1 MRKSYKYRLYPNQII
16 KTIIDKNLEICR
28 WLYNYLHQERIK
40 VWEKDKTII
49 TYTRQQN
56 LLPDLKKVHLF
67 LKEVQSQVL
76 QDVARRL
83 DKAWKDFYKRIKRK
97 ERLEKLDKKS
107 KTVHYPRF
115 KSFGR
120 YDSFT
125 YTQRKDRIELKH
137 SQLWLSK
144 IGWMNIRKHRK
155 LEGEI
160 KTCSILVK
168 NGKYY
173 ANFSCEVEAQPKLD
187 PKLISLDKQIGIDV
201 NTSENNFWVL
211 DTGEKKDNP
220 YFLEKASEVLE
231 KWAKKLSRKKQ
242 KRKKGD
248 KTKSSKRHQKTKS
261 KLAKQA
267 EKVANQRKDFV
278 FQEVS
283 KLVKSYDFLGVEKL
297 RVSKIVEKSKEKNKW
312 YSPKRMLDSALSFFL
327 KRLSDKVAETGQ
339 KVIPINP
346 AYTSQKCSRCDKR
359 HPIKQELK
367 DRIFICVFCGLELDR
382 DVNSARNIL
391 YKAQIT
397 EFGRNFV
404 KQAHASP

>member
-1 MRKSYKYRLYPNQII
+1 MKKNYKYRLYPSQIT

-28 WLYNYLHQERIK
+28 WLYNYFHEKRINI
-40 VWEKDKTII
+40 WEESKTPIS
-49 TYTRQQN
+49 YTHQQN
-56 LLPDLKKVHLF
+56 LLPNLKKVHLF

-76 QDVARRL
+76 QDVVRRL

-97 ERLEKLDKKS
+97 EKLETLKKKS
-107 KTVHYPRF
+107 KAVHYPRF

-125 YTQRKDRIELKH
+125 YTQKKDRIELKH

-144 IGWMNIRKHRK
+144 LGWMNIRKHRK

-160 KTCSILVK
+160 KTCSVMVK

-173 ANFSCEVEAQPKLD
+173 ACFSCEVEPQPKLD
-187 PKLISLDKQIGIDV
+187 TKLISLDKQIGIDV
-201 NTSENNFWVL
+201 NTSEDNFWVL
-211 DTGEKKDNP
+211 DTGEKKGNP
-220 YFLEKASEVLE
+220 YFFQAAEPKL
-231 KWAKKLSRKKQ
+231 KKLYQIADRKQ
-242 KRKKGD
+242 HRRSKKD
-248 KTKSSKRHQKTKS
+248 KIVSSKRHQKAEL
-261 KLAKQA
+261 KLAKEA
-267 EKVANQRKDFV
+267 EKVSNQRKNFV

-283 KLVKSYDFLGVEKL
+283 KLLKSYDFLGVEKL

-312 YSPKRMLDSALSFFL
+312 YSPKRMSDSALSFFL
-327 KRLSDKVAETGQ
+327 KRISDKVAETGQ

-346 AYTSQKCSRCDKR
+346 AYTSQTCSRCDKR
-359 HPIKQELK
+359 NPIKQELK
-367 DRIFICVFCGLELDR
+367 DRWFICVYCGLELDR

-397 EFGRNFV
+397 EFGTNFV